1 MARAIGVRSAALF
14 AGGLLVLAGAAAAR
28 AQMSSDPAQ
37 ITSCLCEQQGLATL
51 SADMS
56 TKTQAL
62 AAVRQQLAGLDA
74 RLEQERSTIN
84 VNNPDQEAQYKAL
97 LNQRDAAYRQSI
109 GPVVTAADQATA
121 RYNSLAGQ
129 YNAQCANRQFDSVVM
144 AQIQT
149 HLVCPPLQ

>member
-1 MARAIGVRSAALF
+1 MARTIVVRGTALL
-14 AGGLLVLAGAAAAR
+14 AVSLLALVGAAAAQ
-28 AQMSSDPAQ
+28 AQVSSDPAQ
-37 ITSCLCEQQGLATL
+37 ITNCLCEQQGLATL

-56 TKTQAL
+56 AKTQAL
-62 AAVRQQLAGLDA
+62 AAVRQHLAGLDA

-84 VNNPDQEAQYKAL
+84 VNNPEQEAQYKAL
-97 LNQRDAAYRQSI
+97 LDQRDAAYRQSI
-109 GPVVTAADQATA
+109 GPVVTAADQSTA

-129 YNAQCANRQFDSVVM
+129 YNAQCANRQFDSVLM